1 MNAFRRREENHLID
15 SQVDMVS
22 NRNKSGNI
30 NPMNRQQ
37 LINIV
42 SKSWDEVM
50 KKSSKSFELVGR
62 YGLDYPEFMKHQTI

>member
-30 NPMNRQQ
+30 NTMNRQQ

-50 KKSSKSFELVGR
+50 KKSSKSFELAR
-62 YGLDYPEFMKHQTI
+62 HYGLDYPEFMKHQTI